1 MNNMTE
7 KEHNDLQ
14 NSIKA
19 LANVSN
25 QIQNATNDLIN
36 SVKPLTNDCTKE
48 SENTLTFVKEDLVS
62 ISFALNYYMNAM
74 TKNPNNPVPL
84 ILNDIVYA
92 QIDSLTKKVNRMI
105 KVNENI

>member
-14 NSIKA
+14 NSIKG
-19 LANVSN
+19 LAFVSN

-48 SENTLTFVKEDLVS
+48 SENTLTFVKEDLVW
-62 ISFALNYYMNAM
+62 IYIALNYYMNSM
-74 TKNPNNPVPL
+74 TRNPNNPVPL
-84 ILNDIVYA
+84 ILNDVAYTR
-92 QIDSLTKKVNRMI
+92 IDSLKKKVNRMI
-105 KVNENI
+105 KKNEDC